1 MIKYINASIYENS
14 FLIEVA
20 GLDRTFQATRNKN
33 KLIGE
38 FIIMIRNEKGQFV
51 SENKNEVTEEKKNV
65 EVIDY
70 DAEIKAAEAK
80 LAELKKAQ
88 VAKIEEEKKTA
99 ALARKT
105 EANVV
110 NEAIDKYEE
119 AKVVCNRKIKEAYEE
134 YKAKVSAAEKELS
147 QVETEADD
155 KLNKFLESHP
165 EGFHYTFRSKDG
177 KVVRDY
183 DYRTKKYDVFD
194 SYDLLQE
201 AFNNFNKLLN
211 F

>member
-20 GLDRTFQATRNKN
+20 RLDGTFLAAKNKN

-80 LAELKKAQ
+80 LEELKKAQ
-88 VAKIEEEKKTA
+88 VAKIEEEKKAA

-194 SYDLLQE
+194 GYNLLQE

>member
-20 GLDRTFQATRNKN
+20 RLDGTFLAAKNKN

-38 FIIMIRNEKGQFV
+38 FIIMLRNEKGQFV

-70 DAEIKAAEAK
+70 DAEIKATEAK

-88 VAKIEEEKKTA
+88 VAKIEEEKKAA

-147 QVETEADD
+147 QVEAEADD

-194 SYDLLQE
+194 GYNLLQE

>member
-1 MIKYINASIYENS
+1 M
-14 FLIEVA
+14 L
-20 GLDRTFQATRNKN
+20 
-33 KLIGE
+33 
-38 FIIMIRNEKGQFV
+38 RNEKGQFV

-80 LAELKKAQ
+80 LEELKKAQ
-88 VAKIEEEKKTA
+88 VAKIEEEKKAA

-147 QVETEADD
+147 QAEAEADD
-155 KLNKFLESHP
+155 KLNKFLATHK
-165 EGFHYTFRSKDG
+165 EGFHYTFRSPDG

>member
-1 MIKYINASIYENS
+1 
-14 FLIEVA
+14 
-20 GLDRTFQATRNKN
+20 
-33 KLIGE
+33 
-38 FIIMIRNEKGQFV
+38 MIRNEKGQFV
-51 SENKNEVTEEKKNV
+51 SENKNLPDEENKNV
-65 EVIDY
+65 EVVDY
-70 DAEIKAAEAK
+70 DAEIKAVEAK
-80 LAELKKAQ
+80 LEELKKAQ
-88 VAKIEEEKKTA
+88 VAKIEEEKKAA

-134 YKAKVSAAEKELS
+134 YKAKVSDAEKELS
-147 QVETEADD
+147 QVEAEADD
-155 KLNKFLESHP
+155 KLNKFLAVHP
-165 EGFHYTFRSKDG
+165 EGFHYTFRSQDG

-194 SYDLLQE
+194 GYNLLQE
-201 AFNNFNKLLN
+201 AFDKLLN

>member
-1 MIKYINASIYENS
+1 
-14 FLIEVA
+14 
-20 GLDRTFQATRNKN
+20 
-33 KLIGE
+33 
-38 FIIMIRNEKGQFV
+38 MIRNEKGQFV
-51 SENKNEVTEEKKNV
+51 SDNKNCVAEKERNT

-147 QVETEADD
+147 VPREAYLAALKDFTE
-155 KLNKFLESHP
+155 KHGS
-165 EGFHYTFRSKDG
+165 FHYTISGDN
-177 KVVRDY
+177 
-183 DYRTKKYDVFD
+183 FD
-194 SYDLLQE
+194 AIFDALCVDTPS
-201 AFNNFNKLLN
+201 FNLFDM
-211 F
+211 FF

>member
-1 MIKYINASIYENS
+1 
-14 FLIEVA
+14 
-20 GLDRTFQATRNKN
+20 
-33 KLIGE
+33 
-38 FIIMIRNEKGQFV
+38 MIRNEKGQFV
-51 SENKNEVTEEKKNV
+51 SDNKNDVSGEKKNI

-155 KLNKFLESHP
+155 KLNKFLAAHP

-194 SYDLLQE
+194 GYNLLQE
-201 AFNNFNKLLN
+201 AFDKLLN

>member
-20 GLDRTFQATRNKN
+20 RLDRTCLVTKNKN

-38 FIIMIRNEKGQFV
+38 FIIMLRNEKGQFV

-70 DAEIKAAEAK
+70 DAEIKAVEAK
-80 LAELKKAQ
+80 LEELKKAQ
-88 VAKIEEEKKTA
+88 VAKIEEEKKA
-99 ALARKT
+99 ATLARKT

-147 QVETEADD
+147 QVEAEADD
-155 KLNKFLESHP
+155 KLNKFLAVHP
-165 EGFHYTFRSKDG
+165 EGFHYTFRSQDG

-194 SYDLLQE
+194 GYNLLQE
-201 AFNNFNKLLN
+201 AFDKLLN

>member
-1 MIKYINASIYENS
+1 
-14 FLIEVA
+14 
-20 GLDRTFQATRNKN
+20 
-33 KLIGE
+33 
-38 FIIMIRNEKGQFV
+38 MIRNEKGQFV

-88 VAKIEEEKKTA
+88 VAKIEEEKRTA

-119 AKVVCNRKIKEAYEE
+119 AKVACNKKIKEAYEE
-134 YKAKVSAAEKELS
+134 YKAKVSAAEKECSVSREAYLAALK
-147 QVETEADD
+147 EFTE
-155 KLNKFLESHP
+155 KHGS
-165 EGFHYTFRSKDG
+165 FHYTISGDN
-177 KVVRDY
+177 
-183 DYRTKKYDVFD
+183 FD
-194 SYDLLQE
+194 AIFDALGVDTTGFNLFDL
-201 AFNNFNKLLN
+201 FF
-211 F
+211 

>member
-1 MIKYINASIYENS
+1 
-14 FLIEVA
+14 
-20 GLDRTFQATRNKN
+20 
-33 KLIGE
+33 
-38 FIIMIRNEKGQFV
+38 MIRNEKGQFV

-80 LAELKKAQ
+80 LEELKKAQ
-88 VAKIEEEKKTA
+88 VAKIEEEKKAA

-110 NEAIDKYEE
+110 NEAIDRYEE

-147 QVETEADD
+147 QAEAEADD
-155 KLNKFLESHP
+155 KLNKFLATHAD
-165 EGFHYTFRSKDG
+165 GFHYTFRSKDG

-211 F
+211 L

>member
-20 GLDRTFQATRNKN
+20 GLDRTFPATQNKN

-70 DAEIKAAEAK
+70 DAEIKATEAK
-80 LAELKKAQ
+80 LEELKKAQ

-194 SYDLLQE
+194 GYNLLQE
-201 AFNNFNKLLN
+201 AFDNFNKLLN

>member
-1 MIKYINASIYENS
+1 
-14 FLIEVA
+14 
-20 GLDRTFQATRNKN
+20 
-33 KLIGE
+33 
-38 FIIMIRNEKGQFV
+38 MIRNEKGQFV

-88 VAKIEEEKKTA
+88 VAKIEEEKKAA

-147 QVETEADD
+147 GGYFNGE
-155 KLNKFLESHP
+155 KLYSEQWK
-165 EGFHYTFRSKDG
+165 SKRKNLYRFG
-177 KVVRDY
+177 SWVREYQD
-183 DYRTKKYDVFD
+183 RT
-194 SYDLLQE
+194 
-201 AFNNFNKLLN
+201 
-211 F
+211 

>member
-1 MIKYINASIYENS
+1 
-14 FLIEVA
+14 
-20 GLDRTFQATRNKN
+20 
-33 KLIGE
+33 
-38 FIIMIRNEKGQFV
+38 MIRNEKGQFV

-88 VAKIEEEKKTA
+88 VAKIEEEKKAA

-119 AKVVCNRKIKEAYEE
+119 AKVVCNRKIKEAYGHQNE
-134 YKAKVSAAEKELS
+134 VWRR
-147 QVETEADD
+147 
-155 KLNKFLESHP
+155 
-165 EGFHYTFRSKDG
+165 G
-177 KVVRDY
+177 
-183 DYRTKKYDVFD
+183 
-194 SYDLLQE
+194 
-201 AFNNFNKLLN
+201 
-211 F
+211 